1 MFWLW
6 FLTFTRIAVG
16 VALARSGKIKRHLSL
31 TSWFSKFYCTVFS
44 VFRAYFFLDP
54 SSILF
59 LKGNVQ
65 CSIMPFFLLFVMV
78 KALEFCFD
86 GGGLVSNGIF
96 VYFFNTKEIKI
107 LLSLVMLNGFFFLLL
122 FEMVRD
128 MECLFCW
135 GYQMRYWFLKEK
147 EYVYLFYPAFKSI
160 GMAMGMDSFRI
171 GLKPLVVWLIPSSYC
186 PL

>member
-96 VYFFNTKEIKI
+96 VYFFNTKEKKI
-107 LLSLVMLNGFFFLLL
+107 LLSLVMLNGVFFF
-122 FEMVRD
+122 F
-128 MECLFCW
+128 FC
-135 GYQMRYWFLKEK
+135 
-147 EYVYLFYPAFKSI
+147 YLRWLEIWNVCFVGDTKWDIDFWKKKNMCIYFIPLSNLWAWLWEWI
-160 GMAMGMDSFRI
+160 AL
-171 GLKPLVVWLIPSSYC
+171 GLDWSLWWYD
-186 PL
+186 